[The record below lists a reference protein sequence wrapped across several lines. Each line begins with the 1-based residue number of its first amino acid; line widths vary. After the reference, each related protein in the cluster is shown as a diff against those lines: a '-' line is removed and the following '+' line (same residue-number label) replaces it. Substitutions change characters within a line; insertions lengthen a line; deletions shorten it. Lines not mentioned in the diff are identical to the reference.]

1 MKFRIFLCSICALL
15 FLPFGC
21 KTLSNEQVVANRVG
35 RLAAIATPLVLK
47 AKPEWRQGF
56 SIAQIALEELSRD
69 TDASFDDLL
78 AIVARLP
85 VDELQSDEAKLYIA
99 AGAEATL
106 LLLDLTLGSYAID
119 LTKAGSVQPIA
130 AALARGLGTGL
141 AVNVAKIPD
150 SDPLYQFTRLRIER
164 QIAAAAQSPRA
175 DQVRS
180 ENEPHL

>member
-1 MKFRIFLCSICALL
+1 MKHRLKIPAIIAGAVALALL
-15 FLPFGC
+15 PLLLFTGC
-21 KTLSNEQVVANRVG
+21 KTLNNEQVVANRVE
-35 RLAAIATPLVLK
+35 RLATIATPLVLK

-78 AIVARLP
+78 AIVHRLP
-85 VDELQSDEAKLYIA
+85 VDELQTDEAKLLIS
-99 AGAEATL
+99 AGAEGAL

-130 AALARGLGTGL
+130 AALARGLKAGL

-150 SDPLYQFTRLRIER
+150 DDQQYLRVKLGIER
-164 QIAAAAQSPRA
+164 QLAQR
-175 DQVRS
+175 
-180 ENEPHL
+180 N